1 MSQVIS
7 VIIVDDHHIVREGL
21 HALISTE
28 QGLNIVGEASNGHD
42 AIRLVN
48 EKKPDVMLL
57 DLMME
62 PMGGIEVIE
71 RVMAQDTD
79 IKVLVLTS
87 FGNENLVFQ
96 AIKAGAHG
104 YLLKDT
110 PPNVLAQSIYDVY
123 NGILSL
129 APSVASLLIQEI
141 RETPTP
147 NLPQN
152 NILTKRETLILKHVA
167 QGLTNRE
174 IADILVI
181 SERTVRTHITNI
193 LGKLH
198 LANRTQAALYALREG
213 IASLDS

>member
-1 MSQVIS
+1 MSDVIS
-7 VIIVDDHHIVREGL
+7 IIIVDDHHIVREGL

-28 QGLNIVGEASNGHD
+28 QDLKVIGEASNGD
-42 AIRLVN
+42 EAIRLV
-48 EKKPDVMLL
+48 KQKQPDVMLL

-62 PMGGIEVIE
+62 PMGGIEVIQVIMTQE
-71 RVMAQDTD
+71 TD
-79 IKVLVLTS
+79 VKVLVLTS

-110 PPNVLAQSIYDVY
+110 PPKVLARSIYDVY
-123 NGILSL
+123 NGISSL

-141 RETPTP
+141 KESPTP
-147 NLPQN
+147 NLPESE
-152 NILTKRETLILKHVA
+152 ILTKRETLILKHVA
-167 QGLTNRE
+167 QGLTNQE
-174 IADILVI
+174 IANVLVI
-181 SERTVRTHITNI
+181 SERTVRTHISNI

-213 IASLDS
+213 IATLDT